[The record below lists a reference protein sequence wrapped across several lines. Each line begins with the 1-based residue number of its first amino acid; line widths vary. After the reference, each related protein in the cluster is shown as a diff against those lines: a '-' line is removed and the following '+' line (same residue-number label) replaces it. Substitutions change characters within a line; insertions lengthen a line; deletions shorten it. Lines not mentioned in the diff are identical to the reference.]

1 MKIFD
6 HCCII
11 LSKPPTSAIIQIHSR
26 ADWPVEDCPAME
38 MVNIKGLMSRFA
50 AIEWSVGNRLDK
62 STLTMHNN
70 LDDRVNCDR
79 VGWWGILKQS
89 VHKRNDRLF
98 VERRKVFLR
107 IQSPINSKKSFDQS
121 DEWNADRQTTNS
133 GLRCSCSYESP
144 TANFI
149 TISNG
154 TQKRINYQFK

>member
-1 MKIFD
+1 
-6 HCCII
+6 
-11 LSKPPTSAIIQIHSR
+11 
-26 ADWPVEDCPAME
+26 ME

-50 AIEWSVGNRLDK
+50 AIEWSIGNRLDK

-121 DEWNADRQTTNS
+121 DE
-133 GLRCSCSYESP
+133 
-144 TANFI
+144 
-149 TISNG
+149 
-154 TQKRINYQFK
+154 